1 MITSLM
7 NVMRFSVYL
16 LLWAI
21 IRAVCLNEALAMDIE
36 TDRMHD
42 IIAVAIQNIN
52 FSPFDR
58 YVPFLHDC
66 YKFSDRFGRVVR
78 ELFVSCR
85 KSGKKMF
92 LTNITMIVRGLLLVI
107 HKYINS
113 Y

>member
-1 MITSLM
+1 MNSIYHFGGLM
-7 NVMRFSVYL
+7 
-16 LLWAI
+16 
-21 IRAVCLNEALAMDIE
+21 
-36 TDRMHD
+36 
-42 IIAVAIQNIN
+42 
-52 FSPFDR
+52 
-58 YVPFLHDC
+58 
-66 YKFSDRFGRVVR
+66 VVR